1 MSQSLQQVVGFQQ
14 VTLFPS
20 SHRLPI
26 NSQGHH
32 QVMCYPTC
40 HMLLNT
46 SHGFQQV
53 TWFPTSHRVSIKL
66 QCHKVPHQV
75 TGSPSEHDSQQF
87 TGFSTSHIFSNNLQ
101 GPHQVTGFPSGY
113 MYMVL
118 NRSQDSLQVTG
129 FSIKSQDSKQ
139 VSGFPTSHS
148 FLTSHRVPSDKI
160 KIHYYDCNITSK
172 DFTFRI
178 EFPINFEIND
188 TQRLLKLILV
198 VPGHVTNKSVNR
210 GLKKLSDVKYV
221 THSFVNLL
229 L

>member
-1 MSQSLQQVVGFQQ
+1 MQSSHHVMSLQQVVGFQL
-14 VTLFPS
+14 VTRFPS
-20 SHRLPI
+20 SHTLPI

-87 TGFSTSHIFSNNLQ
+87 TGFSTNHKFSNNFQ
-101 GPHQVTGFPSGY
+101 SSHQVTGFPSGY

-129 FSIKSQDSKQ
+129 FSIKSQGSKQ
-139 VSGFPTSHS
+139 FTGFPTSHS
-148 FLTSHRVPSDKI
+148 FLTSQRFLQIRLK
-160 KIHYYDCNITSK
+160 
-172 DFTFRI
+172 FTI
-178 EFPINFEIND
+178 MIA
-188 TQRLLKLILV
+188 T
-198 VPGHVTNKSVNR
+198 
-210 GLKKLSDVKYV
+210 
-221 THSFVNLL
+221 
-229 L
+229 